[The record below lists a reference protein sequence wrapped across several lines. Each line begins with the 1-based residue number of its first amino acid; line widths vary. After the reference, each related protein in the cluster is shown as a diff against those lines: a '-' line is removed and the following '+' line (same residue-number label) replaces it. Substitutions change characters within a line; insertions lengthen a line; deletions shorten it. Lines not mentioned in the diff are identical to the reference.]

1 MSPRRIETFLA
12 QNLERFWT
20 ISSLYA
26 KLIKNI
32 WTRKPDNKIHTQFFV
47 PRFFNTPIS
56 YTTNTHFYNPLVKI
70 VSTTF
75 FSSSGM
81 QKFHHL
87 KGCHAIDI
95 NSLFHSFLSALHF
108 LNLICLTLKAVLIR
122 LKIRITFVIKK
133 LFQLETKFKNILD
146 KKAFLNK

>member
-12 QNLERFWT
+12 ENLERFWT

-26 KLIKNI
+26 KLVKNI

-81 QKFHHL
+81 QKFNHL

-133 LFQLETKFKNILD
+133 LFQLETKIKNILD
-146 KKAFLNK
+146 RKGFLNK